1 MVLEMP
7 QTRSLDQNYWDMR
20 YLKSETGWDIGTASE
35 PLRQY
40 FDQLTDRNL
49 RILIPGCGNAHE
61 ADYLV
66 QKNFTNV
73 SVLDIAP
80 SATDALQQR
89 LGGRA
94 KIWLQDF
101 FDHQAEYDLVI
112 EQTFFC
118 ALDPALRS
126 RYAEKMSQLL
136 APNGKLVGVLFD
148 APMNENQPPF
158 GGSIDEYFILF
169 EPYFDIQVLAPCYNS
184 IKPRQNTEA
193 FMILT
198 KKMNG

>member
-7 QTRSLDQNYWDMR
+7 KTSSLDQSYWDMR
-20 YLKSETGWDIGTASE
+20 YLKSEIGWDIGTVSE

-40 FDQLTDRNL
+40 FDQLTDRNS

-73 SVLDIAP
+73 AVLDIAP

-94 KIWLQDF
+94 KVWLQDF
-101 FDHQAEYDLVI
+101 FDHEAEYDLII
-112 EQTFFC
+112 EQTFLS
-118 ALDPALRS
+118 ALSPTLRT

-136 APNGKLVGVLFD
+136 APNGKLVGVLFN
-148 APMNENQPPF
+148 APMNENEPPF
-158 GGSIDEYFILF
+158 GGTIAEYRLLF
-169 EPYFDIQVLAPCYNS
+169 EPYFDIRVLAPCYNS

-193 FMILT
+193 FVILT